1 MADGLRNSMKK
12 IIGLIPSRLGSKR
25 LPGKALADISGMPVI
40 IHVAKR
46 ALLSKILD
54 EVIVCTDSKEIVSKC
69 EEFNVKVLLTSDKF
83 RNGTERIAS
92 IIDNLDFEYAIDIQ
106 GDEPLVNPQHI
117 DYVADKISRNING
130 EDILIPTLE
139 VPFSSP
145 ETIVRVQSSLS
156 GRIMT
161 LTRAKIPHRYSVP
174 ITTIQKHLSVIGFTK
189 KALKEYSK
197 LEPTPNEL
205 SEDIELLRALENDM
219 KLYSLPVEGNS
230 FSVDVQ
236 DDLLKARVAMKTDK
250 FFGNY

>member
-1 MADGLRNSMKK
+1 
-12 IIGLIPSRLGSKR
+12 
-25 LPGKALADISGMPVI
+25 MPVV

-46 ALLSKILD
+46 ALLSKKLD
-54 EVIVCTDSKEIVSKC
+54 AVIVCTDSREIASKC
-69 EEFNVKVLLTSDKF
+69 EEYNVKVLITSDKF

-92 IIDNLDFEYAIDIQ
+92 IIENLEFDYAIDIQ
-106 GDEPLVNPQHI
+106 GDEPLVNPEHI
-117 DYVADKISRNING
+117 DYVAESISKNTKG
-130 EDILIPTLE
+130 EDIVIPTLE

-145 ETIVRVQSSLS
+145 ETIVRVQSSLT

-161 LTRAKIPHRYSVP
+161 LTRASIPHRYSIP

-189 KALKEYSK
+189 KALIQYSQ
-197 LEPTPNEL
+197 LDPTPNEL

-230 FSVDVQ
+230 FSIDVQ

-250 FFGNY
+250 FFGSY